1 MTSESSGTRRD
12 RHHVMDGL
20 FLVTSVLLVPR
31 LGMLLWTAVA
41 WWQGRKFKVNEALA
55 PVKWA
60 QAAISFIAI
69 LIIFVLL
76 GAVFAGKMFAVEAAA
91 TDRWIA
97 ELVLNPV
104 LSPQPMSAQ
113 DIDCLLYTSPSPR
126 D

>member
-20 FLVTSVLLVPR
+20 
-31 LGMLLWTAVA
+31 LLWTAVA

-60 QAAISFIAI
+60 QAAIYFIAI

-76 GAVFAGKMFAVEAAA
+76 GAV
-91 TDRWIA
+91 
-97 ELVLNPV
+97 

-113 DIDCLLYTSPSPR
+113 DIEKQMHDLAQQDEAAEPQLGRPEQAK
-126 D
+126 